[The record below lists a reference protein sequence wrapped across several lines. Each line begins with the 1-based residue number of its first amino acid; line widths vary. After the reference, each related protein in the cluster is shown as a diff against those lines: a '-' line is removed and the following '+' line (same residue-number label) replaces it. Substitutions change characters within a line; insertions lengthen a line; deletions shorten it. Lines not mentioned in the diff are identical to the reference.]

1 MLLVFIIYFPF
12 KKTRE
17 KRFEFLPPVDLVVV
31 VEAIS
36 EDKFRTIMHVITR
49 V

>member
-1 MLLVFIIYFPF
+1 MLLVFIIFSF